1 MTSSESKSKYEIDMC
16 NGPLMGKLI
25 TFSVPLIL
33 SSNLQLLFNAV
44 DIIVVGKFSGSTSLA
59 AVGSTT
65 ALINLLINLIM
76 GVSMGTSVLCGH
88 FYATKDKKAMSETV
102 HTSISFALIGGIVI
116 GLLGI
121 LLSPWA
127 LTLMDTP
134 SDIFG
139 EASLYIRVY
148 FLGLPFFML
157 YNYGAAVLRAVGDTK
172 RPLYYLVIA
181 GVINAVLNM
190 ILVIFFHM
198 GVLGVA
204 IATVFS
210 QFISCVLVIRCLRK
224 TQSSYHLDYKKL
236 KINFFYL
243 KKLFKIGLPAGL
255 QGVVITFSNVL
266 LQSSVNSF
274 GGVAMAGYTAAN
286 NVFGFLYATVNSFAQ
301 TCMAFMSQNYGAK
314 KFHRMDKVVFE
325 CIILSVSVTIVLGG
339 LVYIFGEPILGIYT
353 NSDEVIKYG
362 MEVFLYTT
370 ASYFICGLMDL
381 FPGAMRGMGYSTVP
395 MILSV
400 IGTVGI
406 RIFWIYCIFPFHH
419 SLDVLF
425 ISYPLSWTV
434 TVIMQ
439 IICYILV
446 RSKVKKLF
454 ISQKKS
460 YE

>member
-1 MTSSESKSKYEIDMC
+1 MTKEDKVGKYEIDMC
-16 NGPLMGKLI
+16 NGPMMKKLI
-25 TFSVPLIL
+25 AFSIPLVL

-76 GVSMGTSVLCGH
+76 GISTGASVLVGH
-88 FYATKDKKAMSETV
+88 FYATKDKKSMEQTV
-102 HTSISFALIGGIVI
+102 HTSIAFALLGGVII

-121 LLSPWA
+121 ALAGWA
-127 LTLMDTP
+127 LRLMDTP
-134 SDIFG
+134 KDIFDQ
-139 EASLYIRVY
+139 AVLYIRVY
-148 FLGLPFFML
+148 FLGMPFFML
-157 YNYGAAVLRAVGDTK
+157 YNYGAAILRAVGDTK
-172 RPLYYLVIA
+172 RPLVYLVIA

-190 ILVIFFHM
+190 VLVIFFHM

-210 QFISCVLVIRCLRK
+210 QFVSCVLVIKCLRK
-224 TQSSYHLDYKKL
+224 TDGTYKLDYKKL
-236 KINFFYL
+236 KINPHYL
-243 KKLFKIGLPAGL
+243 NKLVKIGLPAGL

-301 TCMAFMSQNYGAK
+301 TCMAFMSQNFGAK
-314 KFHRMDKVVFE
+314 KFKRMDKVVTE

-339 LVYIFGEPILGIYT
+339 AVYIFGEPILSIYT
-353 NSDEVIKYG
+353 NSPEVIRYG

-370 ASYFICGLMDL
+370 ATYFICGLMDL

-406 RIFWIYCIFPFHH
+406 RIFWIFCIFPFHH

-425 ISYPLSWTV
+425 ISYPLSWIV
-434 TVIMQ
+434 TVVMQ

-446 RSKVKKLF
+446 RKKVKKNF
-454 ISQKKS
+454 IAQGVII
-460 YE
+460 